1 MDITLI
7 QGAVTGL
14 KTAYDIVVG
23 MNKLNTLEQV
33 QTKSIELGQI
43 IIAAQTSV
51 FNAYA
56 AQSAM
61 VEEIRTL
68 KEEIVRVKAW
78 ESQKQRYKLTNPWSE
93 YTAGSIA
100 YALKESMKESDP
112 PHLICTKCY
121 EDGRK
126 SILNPLTH
134 TGNFVV
140 YTCPV
145 CKLQIPTGSR
155 WTVPPIEYAS
165 D

>member
-7 QGAVTGL
+7 QGAITGL
-14 KTAYDIVVG
+14 KTAYDIVIG
-23 MNKLNTLEQV
+23 MGKLNTLEQV

-61 VEEIRTL
+61 IEEIRTL

-78 ESQKQRYKLTNPWSE
+78 ESQKNRYKLTTQWK
-93 YTAGSIA
+93 AGGIA
-100 YALKESMKESDP
+100 YALKESTKESEP

-126 SILNPLTH
+126 SILNPLANSN
-134 TGNFVV
+134 GFIA
-140 YTCPV
+140 YICPV
-145 CKLQIPTGSR
+145 CKSQIPTGWR
-155 WTVPPIEYAS
+155 GNPIPEYAP